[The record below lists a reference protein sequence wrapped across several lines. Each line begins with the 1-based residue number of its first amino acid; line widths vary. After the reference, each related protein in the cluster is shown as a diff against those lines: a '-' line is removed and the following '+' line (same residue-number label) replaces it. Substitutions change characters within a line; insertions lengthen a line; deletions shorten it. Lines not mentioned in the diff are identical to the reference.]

1 MWINLK
7 DKMREASAYR
17 TEYSKT
23 LDSALEDSLEL
34 CKEPKKDWNGK
45 VKKVCVILTSSRG
58 GSSLMKEVL
67 SKSNQFVS
75 LPGEEEPYYIMTK
88 NLFPFGSESDEV
100 HHLKNKAAILKLMY
114 NDLGVPV
121 SNMSLSKIS
130 RDWQRRLIYQFPEG
144 RFPHVDTL
152 VRNCYGTSNSYEEGT
167 KLFLRALHGYKSGY
181 YDIVN
186 KNSDY
191 IEEFKIEEPPYVV
204 PGNKR
209 PLTTSDLEDKILLFK
224 TPQDYCRHGIFEDLF
239 PNADIKYIHLTR
251 GFAQSVNGLMD
262 GWLSDTG
269 FFAYNMDVINDMEL
283 NITGYS
289 DVKRFGK
296 KWWKF
301 DLFPNWH
308 LYSQAPL
315 VDVCTQQ
322 WLSAHSN
329 ILYHGPKNTL
339 RIKFE
344 NYLTDKQGTTDS
356 VCNYLGI
363 ESFHVDDLPQVMI
376 TEKPKMF
383 RWHKRKDEIMEVWN
397 AIGIRPNTGLG
408 SQIRN
413 TMRALGYSTDP
424 ETWI

>member
-7 DKMREASAYR
+7 EKMREPSDYR
-17 TEYSKT
+17 TKYGKI
-23 LDSALEDSLEL
+23 LDSALEDSLNL
-34 CKEPKKDWNGK
+34 CKEPKKDWSGK

-67 SKSNQFVS
+67 SKSNSFVS
-75 LPGEEEPYYIMTK
+75 LPGEEEPYYLMTK

-100 HHLKNKAAILKLMY
+100 HYLKNKAAILKLMY

-152 VRNCYGTSNSYEEGT
+152 VRNCYSTSKTYEEGT
-167 KLFLRALHGYKSGY
+167 KLFLRALHGYKAGY
-181 YDIVN
+181 YDITDT
-186 KNSDY
+186 NSDY
-191 IEEFKIEEPPYVV
+191 VEEYKIEEPPYVV

-209 PLTTSDLEDKILLFK
+209 PLTTTDLEDKVLLFK
-224 TPQDYCRHGIFEDLF
+224 TPQDYCRQGIFEDLF
-239 PNADIKYIHLTR
+239 PNAEIKYIHLTR

-269 FFAYNMDVINDMEL
+269 FFAYNMDLVNDLEL

-301 DLFPNWH
+301 DLFPNWSS
-308 LYSQAPL
+308 YIDAPL
-315 VDVCTQQ
+315 VDICTQQ
-322 WLSAHSN
+322 WWSAHSQ
-329 ILYHGPKNTL
+329 IMYHGPKDPL

-344 NYLTDKQGTTDS
+344 NFLIDKQGVTDTI
-356 VCNYLGI
+356 CRYLNVQT
-363 ESFHVDDLPQVMI
+363 FHVDDLPQVMI
-376 TEKPKMF
+376 TEKPKAY

-397 AIGIRPNTGLG
+397 ALGIRPNTGLG
-408 SQIRN
+408 SLIRN

>member
-7 DKMREASAYR
+7 DKMREPSAYR

-121 SNMSLSKIS
+121 SNMSLNKIS

-152 VRNCYGTSNSYEEGT
+152 VKNCYGTSNSYEEGT

-181 YDIVN
+181 YDIVD

-191 IEEFKIEEPPYVV
+191 IEDYKIEEPPYVV

-209 PLTTSDLEDKILLFK
+209 PLTSGDLEDKILLFK
-224 TPQDYCRHGIFEDLF
+224 TPQDYCRYGIFEDLF
-239 PNADIKYIHLTR
+239 PNAEIKYIHLTR

-269 FFAYNMDVINDMEL
+269 FFAYNMDVINDVEL

-289 DVKRFGK
+289 DIKRFGK

-322 WLSAHSN
+322 WLNAHSN
-329 ILYHGPKNTL
+329 IVYSGPKDTL

-344 NYLTDKQGTTDS
+344 NFLTDKQGTTDAI
-356 VCNYLGI
+356 CNYLNI

-383 RWHKRKDEIMEVWN
+383 RWHKRKDEIMDVWN
-397 AIGIRPNTGLG
+397 ALGIRPNTGVG
-408 SQIRN
+408 SQVRN
-413 TMRALGYSTDP
+413 MMRELGYSTDP